1 MHDFLFRWGIF
12 IEKRHDF
19 CVKWGIFAEKTRRDF
34 WVKWGIFEEEM
45 LRFRLNGGFSKAKC
59 VIFTS
64 MGDFPR
70 ENA

>member
-1 MHDFLFRWGIF
+1 M
-12 IEKRHDF
+12 
-19 CVKWGIFAEKTRRDF
+19 RDF
-34 WVKWGIFEEEM
+34 QVKWGIFEEEM

>member
-1 MHDFLFRWGIF
+1 MRDFQFKSGILK
-12 IEKRHDF
+12 EKMCDF
-19 CVKWGIFAEKTRRDF
+19 CLNGIFAKKMRDF
-34 WVKWGIFEEEM
+34 QVKWGIFEEEM

-64 MGDFPR
+64 VGDFPR